1 MSIPDDDAFV
11 SAYLTPAFHEE
22 LASVEGVRSSDV
34 AESLEISIED
44 AVFLALANNRSL
56 GAQKLQPRIAGTF
69 AEIERA
75 RFDAALFGE
84 ISASRERTERFPDEL
99 DEPITDL
106 RESQRMS
113 IGLQQTLPTGTE
125 IDAGLSHRLT
135 ESDRV
140 EQSQHQV
147 RAGLSLTQ
155 ALMRGRGGDVNLIQL
170 QRARLNERASQY
182 EFRAFAEA
190 LTAEV
195 ENAYWDHVLAIREL
209 EIFEASTQL
218 ARRQLEAMRER
229 IDLGQTAGVDLNAAE
244 AEVALRQQALIDA
257 RSAADTLRLRLIR
270 LLNPSGGATG
280 IWDLEIETLDEP
292 SVPEGSLDPV
302 GYHARAALRWRPEI
316 SEARLRLARRDLEVV
331 HTRNGALP
339 KLDFFLT
346 LGKTGFSDSFGN
358 SVRQLDGDAYDAS
371 VGLRGEW
378 PLGNRENRARL
389 LQSELNLEEAE
400 ESIFNLVQLVEL
412 DVRSAYNEVL
422 RAREQ
427 IQASAVTRQFQERL
441 LQTETEKFSTGLA
454 TALDVA
460 QVQRDLLNSQI
471 AEVKAAVDYRKAL
484 VDLYRLEGTLLRR
497 RGIAEPFQDPLSEA
511 HAAPLSE
518 PLDAP

>member
-1 MSIPDDDAFV
+1 MSIPEDDAFV

-22 LASVEGVRSSDV
+22 LQAVETPDAADV
-34 AESLEISIED
+34 GEALEISIEE
-44 AVFLALANNRSL
+44 AVFLALQNNRSL
-56 GAQKLQPRIAGTF
+56 RAQKLQPLIAGTF

-75 RFDAALFGE
+75 RFDAGLYGE

-106 RESQRMS
+106 RESQRTS
-113 IGLQQTLPTGTE
+113 IGIQQTLPTGTE
-125 IDAGLSHRLT
+125 IDAGLSHQLT

-140 EQSQHQV
+140 EQSQHRV

-155 ALMRGRGGDVNLIQL
+155 ALMQGRGSDVNLIQL

-195 ENAYWDHVLAIREL
+195 ETAYWDHVLAKREL

-229 IDLGQTAGVDLNAAE
+229 IELGQTAGVDINAAE

-257 RSAADTLRLRLIR
+257 RSTADTLRLRLIR
-270 LLNPSGGATG
+270 LLNPGGGSAG
-280 IWDLEIETLDEP
+280 IWGLEIETLDEP
-292 SVPEGSLDPV
+292 SMPEGELDPV
-302 GYHARAALRWRPEI
+302 THHARAALRWRPEI
-316 SEARLRLARRDLEVV
+316 SEARLRLARRELEVV

-339 KLDFFLT
+339 KLDFFMT
-346 LGKTGFSDSFGN
+346 LGKTGFSDSFGQ
-358 SVRQLDGDAYDAS
+358 SVSNLDGDGYDATI
-371 VGLRGEW
+371 GLRGDL

-389 LQSELNLEEAE
+389 LQSELDLEEAE

-441 LQTETEKFSTGLA
+441 LETETEKFTTGLA

-484 VDLYRLEGTLLRR
+484 VALYRLEGTLLRR
-497 RGIAEPFQDPLSEA
+497 RGIAEPFPEPLSPE
-511 HAAPLSE
+511 
-518 PLDAP
+518 